1 LIFSLF
7 SFSSSD
13 ILSLGVSTNSD
24 VDKITKID
32 DVDTS
37 ELVETPKES
46 MSLEEKEKR
55 EKIKRECEILKM
67 TMNY

>member
-1 LIFSLF
+1 
-7 SFSSSD
+7 
-13 ILSLGVSTNSD
+13 
-24 VDKITKID
+24 DKITKID

-67 TMNY
+67 TMSY

>member
-1 LIFSLF
+1 YKRFENVPEDLKK
-7 SFSSSD
+7 
-13 ILSLGVSTNSD
+13 D

-55 EKIKRECEILKM
+55 EEIKRECEILKM
-67 TMNY
+67 TMSY

>member
-1 LIFSLF
+1 ENVPEDLKK
-7 SFSSSD
+7 
-13 ILSLGVSTNSD
+13 D

-67 TMNY
+67 TMSY

>member
-1 LIFSLF
+1 YKRFENVPEDLKK
-7 SFSSSD
+7 
-13 ILSLGVSTNSD
+13 D

-67 TMNY
+67 TMSY